1 MDQNALTAALANLM
15 ANQQLQQQ
23 QFQMQ
28 QQQDVLTALANKL
41 LAEPAAAVPIVAAP
55 APAAIIRTTLNANM
69 RYSGHTMNQF
79 KNGHSLLI
87 VMP

>member
-28 QQQDVLTALANKL
+28 QKPDVLTALANRL
-41 LAEPAAAVPIVAAP
+41 LAERATSVPIVTTP
-55 APAAIIRTTLNANM
+55 APAAIIRTTLGAN
-69 RYSGHTMNQF
+69 
-79 KNGHSLLI
+79 I
-87 VMP
+87 I